1 MSSAEKGRTE
11 VVMPQLSDSMEQGTI
26 LTWLIADGAA
36 VSAGQELVEIETDK
50 ATMTYEAEIDGTL
63 EVVVAAGTTVAV
75 GEVIARLG
83 DGARAAP
90 KPGDGDASRVVPEAE
105 NGGAAASNGGHPAPP
120 AELRPAATPAAGHQ
134 SGLTGHSG
142 AQVLATPMARRIA
155 AEHGIAVG
163 ELRGSGPRGR
173 VVRADVQR
181 AAGIEP
187 SATAPPSRSSASA
200 PAPPTAADGDERV
213 TPSRLQALIA
223 RRMAEAKATVPHFQV
238 QTEVEM
244 TAALQF
250 RAQLKAI
257 AAAREQ
263 AAPSLNDL
271 IVKAC
276 ALALRSFPR
285 ANGSYLDG
293 GFTLHARV
301 NVGVA
306 VAAQDAL
313 IVPVVHDADTRT
325 LGEIATVTREL
336 AAAVRD
342 GTVTAPQLSGATFTV
357 SNLGMFGMTAITPV
371 IDPPQAAILG
381 VGTIRD
387 ALGRDAQ
394 GAIVDRRLLTLTLS
408 CDHRILYGA
417 DAARLLAAVRDLL
430 QAPAGLAL

>member
-1 MSSAEKGRTE
+1 
-11 VVMPQLSDSMEQGTI
+11 
-26 LTWLIADGAA
+26 
-36 VSAGQELVEIETDK
+36 
-50 ATMTYEAEIDGTL
+50 
-63 EVVVAAGTTVAV
+63 
-75 GEVIARLG
+75 
-83 DGARAAP
+83 
-90 KPGDGDASRVVPEAE
+90 
-105 NGGAAASNGGHPAPP
+105 
-120 AELRPAATPAAGHQ
+120 
-134 SGLTGHSG
+134 
-142 AQVLATPMARRIA
+142 
-155 AEHGIAVG
+155 
-163 ELRGSGPRGR
+163 
-173 VVRADVQR
+173 
-181 AAGIEP
+181 
-187 SATAPPSRSSASA
+187 
-200 PAPPTAADGDERV
+200 
-213 TPSRLQALIA
+213 
-223 RRMAEAKATVPHFQV
+223 
-238 QTEVEM
+238 
-244 TAALQF
+244 LQF